1 MNTIVINI
9 NGTTI
14 NLTVKIG
21 STINIRVEDDKIP
34 LISDINNSEI
44 KFFDKK
50 QTNKDKKQANKDK
63 KQANKDK
70 KQANKDKKR
79 FIIEDEKSIGE
90 DDISIEEDDISI
102 GENEKS
108 IGEDDISIS
117 SESEIETISESEVE
131 INKSTGNDLLF
142 EFCKEITP
150 KKKYIKHTYQ
160 VDENKNYICPYCDY
174 KTKKMNTVSM
184 HVASYH
190 SSEIGRSPDLYKC
203 EIDGCEKGFP
213 TNTRLQNHIK
223 NMHVI
228 SYEKCP
234 HIGCDYNKAKT
245 SGNLITHYAKN
256 HLDCESMYKSVDGMN
271 ICNNCNSSTKHGIFY
286 HLAICNKASPFYN
299 GKK

>member
-21 STINIRVEDDKIP
+21 STINIRVEDDKTP
-34 LISDINNSEI
+34 VVSDMNNSEI
-44 KFFDKK
+44 ILF
-50 QTNKDKKQANKDK
+50 DKKQANKDK

-90 DDISIEEDDISI
+90 DDISIIEDDI
-102 GENEKS
+102 S

-117 SESEIETISESEVE
+117 SDSEISIIGEDETIKN
-131 INKSTGNDLLF
+131 IGNDLLF

-234 HIGCDYNKAKT
+234 HIGCDYNTAKT

-256 HLDCESMYKSVDGMN
+256 HLDCEAMYKTVDGIN
-271 ICNNCNSSTKHGIFY
+271 ICNNCQSSTKHGIFY
-286 HLAICNKASPFYN
+286 HLAICYKSSPFYN

>member
-34 LISDINNSEI
+34 AISEI
-44 KFFDKK
+44 ISLDKK
-50 QTNKDKKQANKDK
+50 KSKKVSNKDKNK
-63 KQANKDK
+63 
-70 KQANKDKKR
+70 
-79 FIIEDEKSIGE
+79 IIVEDEKSIGE
-90 DDISIEEDDISI
+90 D
-102 GENEKS
+102 EKS
-108 IGEDDISIS
+108 IGEDISI
-117 SESEIETISESEVE
+117 ISDSEVEIIEEEE
-131 INKSTGNDLLF
+131 INKSTGNDLF
-142 EFCKEITP
+142 FGFCKEITP
-150 KKKYIKHTYQ
+150 RKKYIKHTYQ

-234 HIGCDYNKAKT
+234 HNGCDYNKAKN

-256 HLDCESMYKSVDGMN
+256 HLDYNSMYKTVDGMN
-271 ICNNCNSSTKHGIFY
+271 ICNNCQSSTKHGIFY